1 MTHIPICAFQRIS
14 WREQFVI
21 FSLQLR
27 LFLQEADKDPGQNFS
42 AKR

>member
-21 FSLQLR
+21 FSLQVR

>member
-1 MTHIPICAFQRIS
+1 MKHIPIGAFLCIS

-21 FSLQLR
+21 FSLQVR